1 MLAKLKITAIVVAA
15 TGVVAFGAGWSVN
28 GWRLE
33 AKFAEAQIVAIEE
46 YKRQNAILMQ
56 EHAEQVERDT
66 TARIALRA
74 TIRESDA
81 KARQLQASLK
91 AATLAKPQPQILTVE
106 GECNAQVDHNPI
118 SDKFVE
124 LWNSSARGATA
135 D

>member
-1 MLAKLKITAIVVAA
+1 M
-15 TGVVAFGAGWSVN
+15 
-28 GWRLE
+28 
-33 AKFAEAQIVAIEE
+33 
-46 YKRQNAILMQ
+46 
-56 EHAEQVERDT
+56 ERDT

-91 AATLAKPQPQILTVE
+91 AATLAKPLPQILTVE

-118 SDKFVE
+118 SSEFIR
-124 LWNSSARGATA
+124 LWNDSARSVTT